1 MADFRKLAV
10 WHRAHALSINV
21 SRATGKIRWRGY
33 GSLRN
38 QMVRSSFSIPANI
51 VEGRALKGGREF
63 ARFIGY
69 AIASSSELEYHL
81 LSAHDLGLMA
91 PDDYDSLN
99 SQLVEVRKM
108 LFGLLRR
115 LRSE

>member
-1 MADFRKLAV
+1 MSDFRKLLV
-10 WHRAHALSINV
+10 WRKAHSLSINV
-21 SRATGKIRWRGY
+21 SQVSGRIRWRHN
-33 GSLRN
+33 GSLRS
-38 QMVRSSFSIPANI
+38 QMVRAAFSIPSNI
-51 VEGRALKGGREF
+51 VEGRAMKGGREF

-69 AIASSSELEYHL
+69 AIASSAELEYHL
-81 LSAHDLGLMA
+81 ISARDLGLMTPLDHTA
-91 PDDYDSLN
+91 LN